1 MFKDNLLYY
10 ECEGY
15 IYIIK
20 NIMSLPNISFKEF
33 AKNPIVALLFMCLI
47 AIGYLY
53 LDNKSTLTTQ
63 IVKLEKEV
71 NQLKDDYKE
80 LNEKFIITITKLN
93 NRNKKND

>member
-1 MFKDNLLYY
+1 
-10 ECEGY
+10 
-15 IYIIK
+15 
-20 NIMSLPNISFKEF
+20 MSLPNIAFKEF
-33 AKNPIVALLFMCLI
+33 AKNRIVALLFMCLI

-80 LNEKFIITITKLN
+80 LNEKFIITITNLN